1 MISFQIIDAMNTL
14 ADRFRRW
21 YEHERDCNAKIVQM
35 LASVPAERRG
45 DPDCQKALGRATHL
59 ITAREIWLGRL
70 GHYDAA
76 PPSWNTPS
84 ATLDELPKRF
94 ERIEAVWVLYLER
107 LDDAELERILEF
119 GGKGWGRYRWNVE
132 GILTQ
137 LNGHA
142 WYHRGQ
148 IASLVA
154 AAGGKSIDSDY
165 IFWAKPEKIG
175 EA

>member
-1 MISFQIIDAMNTL
+1 M

-21 YEHERDCNAKIVQM
+21 YGHERDCNAKIVQM
-35 LASVPAERRG
+35 LNSVPAERRS
-45 DPDCQKALGRATHL
+45 DPQFEKALGRATHV
-59 ITAREIWLGRL
+59 IAAREIWLGRL

-76 PPSWNTPS
+76 PASWNVPN
-84 ATLDELPKRF
+84 APLEDLPNRF
-94 ERIEAVWVLYLER
+94 ERIEQAWISFLDS
-107 LDDAELERILEF
+107 LDDAALAQPFEF
-119 GGKGWGRYRWNVE
+119 GGKGFGRYRWNVE

-154 AAGGKSIDSDY
+154 AVGGKSIDSDY

>member
-1 MISFQIIDAMNTL
+1 MSSSNAMKTL

-35 LASVPAERRG
+35 LASTPIEQRG
-45 DPDCQKALGRATHL
+45 RPEFEKALGRATHL
-59 ITAREIWLGRL
+59 ITAREIWLSRL

-76 PPSWNTPS
+76 PASWNTPT
-84 ATLDELPKRF
+84 ATLDELPQRF
-94 ERIEAVWVLYLER
+94 ERIEKAWTQYLER
-107 LDDAELERILEF
+107 LDDAALAQTFEF
-119 GGKGWGRYRWNVE
+119 GRPGQGRWRWNVE

-137 LNGHA
+137 VNGHA

-154 AAGGKSIDSDY
+154 AAGGKAIDSDY
-165 IFWAKPEKIG
+165 IFFAKPEKISD
-175 EA
+175 

>member
-1 MISFQIIDAMNTL
+1 MNTL

-45 DPDCQKALGRATHL
+45 DPDYQKALGRATHL

-94 ERIEAVWVLYLER
+94 ERIEAVWASYLER
-107 LDDAELERILEF
+107 LDDAELERTFEF